1 MEIKII
7 SPKDVKELSIYL
19 EKINTKSRS
28 HIGFCG
34 EQNEEIYDSLM
45 NDFSDLKFEDSFL
58 VAYDQSN
65 IVGTI
70 GLDVDLDGGYADIW
84 GPFVTDENLD
94 VAQALWNKVLL
105 KIPQEIKSCS
115 FFINKDNLFAKEF
128 VTQNKAQ
135 YSGAD
140 LVLNI
145 TRSMFTKEAITTSKK
160 IDKEYYDSFISL
172 HDEVFPKTY
181 FNSHSILKRLNSS
194 NDLLIIKGNESKI
207 KGYVYIEANP
217 EHKEGNIEYIAVS
230 TEFRGQGVGKMLII
244 DALKKLFS
252 YPSIDEVTICVSC
265 ENEAAIN
272 LYKSV
277 GFKEKYFLDSY
288 DLSVNNN

>member
-1 MEIKII
+1 MGIKII
-7 SPKDVKELSIYL
+7 SPKDAKEISIYL
-19 EKINTKSRS
+19 EKMNATNKS

-45 NDFSDLKFEDSFL
+45 NDFSDLEFEDSFL

-65 IVGTI
+65 IVGAI
-70 GLDVDLDGGYADIW
+70 GLDVDLGGAYADVW

-94 VAQALWNKVLL
+94 VAQALWNKALL

-115 FFINKDNLFAKEF
+115 FFINKDNVFAKEF
-128 VTQNKAQ
+128 VIQNSAQ
-135 YSGAD
+135 YLGTD
-140 LVLNI
+140 MVLSI
-145 TRSMFTKEAITTSKK
+145 TRSLFTKEALTISEK
-160 IDKEYYDSFISL
+160 IDKEHYDSFISL
-172 HDEVFPKTY
+172 HDEVFPQTY
-181 FNSHSILKRLNSS
+181 FNSHSILKRLNGR
-194 NDLLIIKGNESKI
+194 NNLLIIKGNESKI
-207 KGYVYIEANP
+207 KGYVYIEAKP

-230 TEFRGQGVGKMLII
+230 VEYRGQGVGKMLII

-252 YPSIDEVTICVSC
+252 YSSIDEITICVSC

-277 GFKEKYFLDSY
+277 GFKEKYVLDSY
-288 DLSVNNN
+288 DLAINND